1 MSCDYQSFTKYDTHV
16 HVVLSKFS
24 FIFRTLLQILEKINN
39 FCFCNLFFFKY
50 QNFKNIPNFM
60 HDLFT
65 VSTQFKAGVIFE
77 FSKILK
83 HLVSKL
89 LEVHQ
94 LENSDT
100 KNHKF

>member
-1 MSCDYQSFTKYDTHV
+1 
-16 HVVLSKFS
+16 
-24 FIFRTLLQILEKINN
+24 
-39 FCFCNLFFFKY
+39 
-50 QNFKNIPNFM
+50 M

-100 KNHKF
+100 KNDKF